1 MVSLYR
7 YSLRTAKNEGDLARW
22 QESLNE
28 NIRCR
33 DFIDKIISEKYDGRY
48 VPAESWENTVK
59 EFGYD
64 RTMWVLANTIQQRN
78 GDKRF
83 SDDNVRWAKSIYIPE
98 CRNGDFTLKTHSG
111 IVDMITENV
120 REMYA
125 QLGLF
130 SSEHI
135 IPDSNHDNFEGKLL
149 IIRDTV
155 LKEECRTPENQL
167 FLAQS
172 GSGCDPSKVGRK
184 VFGTFL
190 SDGEYTHFDRSD
202 FVGIIADEYIPEWAK
217 EKMEQIAEQQS
228 TGEST
233 APKLG
238 M

>member
-7 YSLRTAKNEGDLARW
+7 RSLRTAKDEGDLDRW
-22 QESLNE
+22 RASLNE

-33 DFIDKIISEKYDGRY
+33 DFIDKIISEKYDGHY
-48 VPAESWENTVK
+48 VPAESWEETVK

-64 RTMWVLANTIQQRN
+64 RTMWVLANTIQQRS

-83 SDDNVRWAKSIYIPE
+83 SSDNVNWAKDMFIPKD
-98 CRNGDFTLKTHSG
+98 RNADFVLKTHSG

-120 REMYA
+120 RSMYA

-130 SSEHI
+130 GRDHM

-155 LKEECRTPENQL
+155 LKEKCRTPENQL
-167 FLAQS
+167 FLAES
-172 GSGCDPSKVGRK
+172 GFGCDPSKVGRK

-202 FVGIIADEYIPEWAK
+202 FVGIIAEEYIPEWAR

-228 TGEST
+228 SGDSP

>member
-7 YSLRTAKNEGDLARW
+7 HSLRTAKNEGDLDRW
-22 QESLNE
+22 RASLNE

-48 VPAESWENTVK
+48 VPAESWEETVK

-64 RTMWVLANTIQQRN
+64 RTMWVLANTILQRN

-83 SDDNVRWAKSIYIPE
+83 SADNVKWAKDMFIPKD
-98 CRNGDFTLKTHSG
+98 RNADFVLKTHSG

-120 REMYA
+120 RSMYA

-130 SSEHI
+130 DSRHM
-135 IPDSNHDNFEGKLL
+135 IPDSDHENFEGKLL

-167 FLAQS
+167 FLAES
-172 GSGCDPSKVGRK
+172 GFGCDPSKVGRK

-202 FVGIIADEYIPEWAK
+202 FVGIIAEEHIPEWVK

-228 TGEST
+228 CGDSP